1 MGFKVRTNPHNT
13 SSLQSLYIVMA
24 VPPQVEGEKCKMS
37 IKGGSWN
44 EMKRTLT
51 WLVKEL
57 APGKALEVQAQ
68 FPTLGTNH
76 GEDADD
82 TDTDNDVV
90 GAAAATTTTTTKV
103 NGAFAPAGVLFT
115 TPKFPILV
123 KAIYHGLYSELIAEC
138 AEAGCE
144 MKVRSTGCLLHRK
157 V

>member
-1 MGFKVRTNPHNT
+1 VQLVKRKINVLPGFVRVGFKVRTNPHNT

-68 FPTLGTNH
+68 FPT
-76 GEDADD
+76 
-82 TDTDNDVV
+82 VV
-90 GAAAATTTTTTKV
+90 GNDHMDAATVTG
-103 NGAFAPAGVLFT
+103 GATMSLVAE
-115 TPKFPILV
+115 PKFPILV
-123 KAIYHGLYSELIAEC
+123 KAIYQGLYSELIVDC
-138 AEAGCE
+138 ADAGYE
-144 MKVRSTGCLLHRK
+144 MKVRTTGCLLHRK

>member
-1 MGFKVRTNPHNT
+1 LPGFVRVGFKVRTNPHNT

-68 FPTLGTNH
+68 FPTLGTDH

-90 GAAAATTTTTTKV
+90 GVGAGAAT
-103 NGAFAPAGVLFT
+103 GVLFT
-115 TPKFPILV
+115 APKFPILV
-123 KAIYHGLYSELIAEC
+123 KAIYQGLYSELTAEC
-138 AEAGCE
+138 PEAGSE

>member
-13 SSLQSLYIVMA
+13 TALLSLYIVMA

-68 FPTLGTNH
+68 FPMVGADGGDH
-76 GEDADD
+76 DA
-82 TDTDNDVV
+82 DTDNDAVT
-90 GAAAATTTTTTKV
+90 ATKV
-103 NGAFAPAGVLFT
+103 NGVFAPAVLLAA
-115 TPKFPILV
+115 PKFPILV
-123 KAIYHGLYSELIAEC
+123 KANYQGLYSELTVQC
-138 AEAGCE
+138 AEPVCE